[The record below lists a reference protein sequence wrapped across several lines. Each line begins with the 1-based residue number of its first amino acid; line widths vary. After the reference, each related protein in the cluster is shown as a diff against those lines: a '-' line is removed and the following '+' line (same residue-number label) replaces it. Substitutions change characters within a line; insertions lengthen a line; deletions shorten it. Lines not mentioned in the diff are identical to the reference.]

1 MVFAVCAQRV
11 SSDIVPDIG
20 GERGGKIA
28 QLRATPSERP
38 VVFCLIVQCD
48 FGMKKVKLRTPNA
61 PLYDAPGA
69 QGAGPATQHCL
80 VRAMHT
86 PADRFHCQS
95 PGTMP

>member
-28 QLRATPSERP
+28 QLRATPSGRP
-38 VVFCLIVQCD
+38 VVFGLIVQCD
-48 FGMKKVKLRTPNA
+48 FGMKLATPSA

-86 PADRFHCQS
+86 PADSIANRLHNAVVQ
-95 PGTMP
+95 

>member
-28 QLRATPSERP
+28 QLRATPSGRP

-48 FGMKKVKLRTPNA
+48 FGMK
-61 PLYDAPGA
+61 
-69 QGAGPATQHCL
+69 
-80 VRAMHT
+80 
-86 PADRFHCQS
+86 
-95 PGTMP
+95 

>member
-28 QLRATPSERP
+28 QLRATPSGRP

-48 FGMKKVKLRTPNA
+48 FGMKKVRNPKRATLRRA
-61 PLYDAPGA
+61 R
-69 QGAGPATQHCL
+69 GPRRGSGYATLPRPSHAYA
-80 VRAMHT
+80 R
-86 PADRFHCQS
+86 
-95 PGTMP
+95 